1 MTDRRP
7 QGTAYTG
14 AKGSPP
20 PVPADMPDQQV
31 QDGEDALDV
40 IPPPGAE
47 HPEAKP
53 DAEPDGPDA
62 DKPHADKLD
71 PDKPDPDEAGSGRNV
86 ARNAGVHPEHPT
98 PDESTG

>member
-1 MTDRRP
+1 MTDRRR

-14 AKGSPP
+14 AEGSPP
-20 PVPADMPDQQV
+20 PTPADMPDQQV

-40 IPPPGAE
+40 LPPPGSEHAAE
-47 HPEAKP
+47 SETA
-53 DAEPDGPDA
+53 
-62 DKPHADKLD
+62 
-71 PDKPDPDEAGSGRNV
+71 KPDPDEAGAGRST

>member
-7 QGTAYTG
+7 EGTAYTG

-20 PVPADMPDQQV
+20 PIPADMPDQQV

-40 IPPPGAE
+40 ILPPDTE
-47 HPEAKP
+47 RPEGES
-53 DAEPDGPDA
+53 DA
-62 DKPHADKLD
+62 
-71 PDKPDPDEAGSGRNV
+71 DKPDPDEAGSGRNA
-86 ARNAGVHPEHPT
+86 ARNAAVHPEHPV

>member
-14 AKGSPP
+14 ATGCPP
-20 PVPADMPDQQV
+20 PVPADMPDQQA
-31 QDGEDALDV
+31 QEGEDALDV
-40 IPPPGAE
+40 ILPPGE
-47 HPEAKP
+47 ERPETETEG
-53 DAEPDGPDA
+53 DSDA
-62 DKPHADKLD
+62 DG
-71 PDKPDPDEAGSGRNV
+71 PDPDEAGSGRSG

>member
-7 QGTAYTG
+7 EGIAYTG
-14 AKGSPP
+14 AEGSPP

-31 QDGEDALDV
+31 QEGEDALDV
-40 IPPPGAE
+40 VLPPGAE
-47 HPEAKP
+47 RPEAEP
-53 DAEPDGPDA
+53 DAEPDDE
-62 DKPHADKLD
+62 
-71 PDKPDPDEAGSGRNV
+71 KPDPDEAGSGRSA

>member
-7 QGTAYTG
+7 QGTAGTG
-14 AKGSPP
+14 AEGSPP
-20 PVPADMPDQQV
+20 PIPADMPDQQA

-40 IPPPGAE
+40 ILPPGTERPGAE
-47 HPEAKP
+47 P
-53 DAEPDGPDA
+53 DAGSGD
-62 DKPHADKLD
+62 
-71 PDKPDPDEAGSGRNV
+71 PDPDEAGSGRDS

>member
-7 QGTAYTG
+7 QGPAYTG

-31 QDGEDALDV
+31 QEGEDALDV
-40 IPPPGAE
+40 VLPAAGPGSEAE
-47 HPEAKP
+47 A
-53 DAEPDGPDA
+53 DAA
-62 DKPHADKLD
+62 
-71 PDKPDPDEAGSGRNV
+71 DKPDPDEAGSGRSA
-86 ARNAGVHPEHPT
+86 ARNASVHPEHPT

>member
-7 QGTAYTG
+7 KGTAYTG
-14 AKGSPP
+14 AEGSPP
-20 PVPADMPDQQV
+20 PIPADMPDQQV

-40 IPPPGAE
+40 ILPPGAE
-47 HPEAKP
+47 RPEAAP
-53 DAEPDGPDA
+53 DAEPDDE
-62 DKPHADKLD
+62 
-71 PDKPDPDEAGSGRNV
+71 KPDPDEAGSGRSA

>member
-20 PVPADMPDQQV
+20 PVPADMPDQQA

-40 IPPPGAE
+40 ILPPGTE
-47 HPEAKP
+47 RPGT
-53 DAEPDGPDA
+53 DAGPDA
-62 DKPHADKLD
+62 DR
-71 PDKPDPDEAGSGRNV
+71 PDPDEAGSGRSG

>member
-7 QGTAYTG
+7 KGTAYTG

-20 PVPADMPDQQV
+20 PTPADMPDQQA

-40 IPPPGAE
+40 ILPPRAE
-47 HPEAKP
+47 NPE
-53 DAEPDGPDA
+53 EEA
-62 DKPHADKLD
+62 DDD
-71 PDKPDPDEAGSGRNV
+71 RPDPDEAGAGRNA
-86 ARNAGVHPEHPT
+86 ARNAGVHPEHPA

>member
-14 AKGSPP
+14 AEASPP
-20 PVPADMPDQQV
+20 PIPADMPDQQA

-40 IPPPGAE
+40 IVPPGT
-47 HPEAKP
+47 
-53 DAEPDGPDA
+53 A
-62 DKPHADKLD
+62 DQESESGTDV
-71 PDKPDPDEAGSGRNV
+71 PDPDEAGSGREA
-86 ARNAGVHPEHPT
+86 ARNAGVHPEHPA

>member
-14 AKGSPP
+14 AEGSPP
-20 PVPADMPDQQV
+20 PIPADMPDQQV

-40 IPPPGAE
+40 ILPPDSEAAE
-47 HPEAKP
+47 AEQH
-53 DAEPDGPDA
+53 AEPETDRPD
-62 DKPHADKLD
+62 L
-71 PDKPDPDEAGSGRNV
+71 DEAGSGRGA

>member
-7 QGTAYTG
+7 EGTAYTG

-20 PVPADMPDQQV
+20 PIPADMPDQQA

-40 IPPPGAE
+40 ILPPGTE
-47 HPEAKP
+47 RPEAQ
-53 DAEPDGPDA
+53 EGTGPENDT
-62 DKPHADKLD
+62 DTDTGR
-71 PDKPDPDEAGSGRNV
+71 PDPDEAGSGRDS
-86 ARNAGVHPEHPT
+86 ARNAGVHPDHPT

>member
-14 AKGSPP
+14 AQGSPP
-20 PVPADMPDQQV
+20 PIPADMPDQQA
-31 QDGEDALDV
+31 QAGEDALEV
-40 IPPPGAE
+40 ILPPDTSRPGAE
-47 HPEAKP
+47 P
-53 DAEPDGPDA
+53 DAG
-62 DKPHADKLD
+62 PHAEN
-71 PDKPDPDEAGSGRNV
+71 PDPDEAGSGRDT

>member
-7 QGTAYTG
+7 EGTAYTG
-14 AKGSPP
+14 AEGSPP
-20 PVPADMPDQQV
+20 PIPADMPDQQV

-40 IPPPGAE
+40 ILPPNPGR
-47 HPEAKP
+47 PE
-53 DAEPDGPDA
+53 AEPDTGPDA
-62 DKPHADKLD
+62 G
-71 PDKPDPDEAGSGRNV
+71 KPDPDEAGSGRSA

>member
-7 QGTAYTG
+7 EGTAYTG

-31 QDGEDALDV
+31 QDGEDDLDV
-40 IPPPGAE
+40 VLPPSAE
-47 HPEAKP
+47 RVDARA
-53 DAEPDGPDA
+53 DAESDD
-62 DKPHADKLD
+62 DSS
-71 PDKPDPDEAGSGRNV
+71 DPDEAGAGRNS

>member
-20 PVPADMPDQQV
+20 PVPADMPDQQI

-40 IPPPGAE
+40 IPPPGTE
-47 HPEAKP
+47 RPEAKP
-53 DAEPDGPDA
+53 DAESEEPDA
-62 DKPHADKLD
+62 
-71 PDKPDPDEAGSGRNV
+71 DKPDPDEAGSGRNV

>member
-20 PVPADMPDQQV
+20 PTPADMPDQQV
-31 QDGEDALDV
+31 QEGEDALDV
-40 IPPPGAE
+40 ILPPGAE
-47 HPEAKP
+47 RPGA
-53 DAEPDGPDA
+53 
-62 DKPHADKLD
+62 D
-71 PDKPDPDEAGSGRNV
+71 PDTGSDDGGPDPDEAGSGRDA